1 MFGFA
6 VLNGFVGCVELTL
19 SIDLLGLCL
28 LCGWVLVGLSCIGI
42 WVCVLIFIFLKFDVV
57 V

>member
-28 LCGWVLVGLSCIGI
+28 LCDWVLVGL
-42 WVCVLIFIFLKFDVV
+42 VVLVFGFVF
-57 V
+57 